1 MYRVLVNKKEGRILV
16 TGKDR
21 DLALLDEG
29 WDLVFESLDWEEA
42 FEYAM
47 EVAEDEVVEWY
58 YDEQVKKRIISGL
71 SIAA

>member
-1 MYRVLVNKKEGRILV
+1 MYRVLINKREGRILV
-16 TGKDR
+16 TGKEK

-29 WDLVFESLDWEEA
+29 WDLAYESLDWDEA

-58 YDEQVKKRIISGL
+58 YDEQVKKRIISSL